1 MLSPAQQH
9 LRRMQ
14 AQLDAQERTGQ
25 EPMNGSAYAQQ
36 MSVFHHDYLRLKQ
49 IQSIEAKAALK
60 QQLIPQYIPYL
71 EGVLKADSGAADA
84 IVTNIFSWS
93 IDAGLYD
100 TAFWLGE
107 YVLRHHLAM
116 PDRFERTAACFLAE
130 EIAEAAERCRRAGT
144 LFASIDILL
153 RTEDLTQAHDMPD
166 QVRAKL
172 HMVIA
177 RQGLVHAGDS
187 PTPQVLSQAIGRFHR
202 ALALDAKCGCKKELE
217 SAERQLRQMSQ
228 VMEAPPKPDDEQRTT
243 PNTPLHEG
251 NPSVPATRRPR
262 SGG

>member
-14 AQLDAQERTGQ
+14 ALLDAQSQMGN

-36 MSVFHHDYLRLKQ
+36 MTVFHHDYLRLKQ

-60 QQLIPQYIPYL
+60 KELIPQYIPYL

-107 YVLRHHLAM
+107 YVLRHRLAM

-144 LFASIDILL
+144 PFASTDILL
-153 RTEDLTQAHDMPD
+153 RTETLTEAHDMPD

-172 HMVIA
+172 HMAIA
-177 RQGLVHAGDS
+177 RQSLVHAGDP
-187 PTPQVLSQAIGRFHR
+187 PTPMVLSKAIGRFQR

-217 SAERQLRQMSQ
+217 SVERQLRQIT
-228 VMEAPPKPDDEQRTT
+228 EAQPDTT
-243 PNTPLHEG
+243 QHPNPNTPLHEG

-262 SGG
+262 SGE